1 MIRLGFTTG
10 TPTKRLQAFG
20 KEDTVPRKVHAVF
33 VVTPASKV
41 HTAYLVR
48 HAEVS
53 GFRIKYVATKSNNP
67 RRPKIIG
74 LSDDILSDAIVI
86 LPASLRP
93 SDDDITKL
101 RLAGYAVF
109 DQWKKQDYTN
119 LRDFL
124 PANSAD
130 TAMFFIIVG
139 PKCLPLVL
147 QDMPYHGPADDDA
160 VAVIATTHGEAVAS
174 MFINMG
180 QHFRKDAQSGRTPS
194 PSSTPTA
201 TPFPIVSSRSNTA
214 RVLFATTLPPTSM
227 ASPTTTRTRQA
238 HMSSCSSKKSA
249 PWYPYL
255 QFPGRTPGSLL
266 LQSPATSSF
275 TMTTRTMT
283 TRSPPP
289 ATAPSPPHL
298 PRNAS
303 KSSCNLVSP
312 PVV

>member
-20 KEDTVPRKVHAVF
+20 KVNKGPRKVH
-33 VVTPASKV
+33 VVYVVALASKV

-74 LSDDILSDAIVI
+74 LSDDILSNAIVI

-180 QHFRKDAQSGRTPS
+180 QHFQKDAQSFINAQANTFPDCIFKKQHCSRT
-194 PSSTPTA
+194 
-201 TPFPIVSSRSNTA
+201 
-214 RVLFATTLPPTSM
+214 LCQDFATKVDGLADNYEDKASSHVQLLEQEIRTMVPLPAIPRKDPGQPAPPVPRDVQLHNDKPHDDDTL
-227 ASPTTTRTRQA
+227 
-238 HMSSCSSKKSA
+238 
-249 PWYPYL
+249 
-255 QFPGRTPGSLL
+255 
-266 LQSPATSSF
+266 ATSGNGTVTSAL
-275 TMTTRTMT
+275 TKKRIKIILQLGKPPCSMT
-283 TRSPPP
+283 S
-289 ATAPSPPHL
+289 
-298 PRNAS
+298 
-303 KSSCNLVSP
+303 
-312 PVV
+312 